1 MMSTHQNH
9 KEEVY
14 SEVHEV
20 MAGDKLTDTSGE
32 TLYSVRHPGLTSMM

>member
-20 MAGDKLTDTSGE
+20 MAGDKLTDTSE
-32 TLYSVRHPGLTSMM
+32 RHCIQSDIQVSPL